1 MAGAANAT
9 AEAGLLKSLSQRHS
23 VLVGIA
29 ILVIIG
35 LAAIFAP
42 FITPFD
48 PGKLAIADRLKPPS
62 GVHFFGTDEFGR
74 DIFTRVLFAGRIS
87 MTVGISVAVLSSLFG
102 VIFGLLAGFFRRLDA
117 PISRIV
123 DAMMA
128 FPDIL
133 LAIALVAALGG
144 SVFNVIIAL
153 TIVYTPRV
161 ARIVRASTLVI
172 RELTYVEAAR
182 ALGVSTWRILTNH
195 VLRNIVSPLIV
206 QATFVF
212 AYAMLA
218 EAGLSFLGVGVD
230 PSTPTWGTMINAGRK
245 YVSTAGWMILFPGVA
260 ITICVLALQIVGDGL
275 RDALDPNLS
284 KEL

>member
-1 MAGAANAT
+1 MATAANPT
-9 AEAGLLKSLSQRHS
+9 AEAGLVKTLLRRHS
-23 VLVGIA
+23 VLIGLA
-29 ILVIIG
+29 ILIVIG

-42 FITPFD
+42 AFAPFD
-48 PGKLAIADRLKPPS
+48 PGKMSIANRLHPPG

-74 DIFTRVLFAGRIS
+74 DTFTRVLYAGRVS
-87 MTVGISVAVLSSLFG
+87 MTVGFSVAVLSSLIG
-102 VIFGLLAGFFRRLDA
+102 VIFGLAAGFFRAVDS
-117 PISRIV
+117 PISRVV

-144 SVFNVIIAL
+144 SVLNVIIAL

-182 ALGVSTWRILTNH
+182 ALGVSTWRILLNH

-230 PSTPTWGTMINAGRK
+230 PSTPTWGTMINEGRK
-245 YVSTAGWMILFPGVA
+245 YVATAGWMILFPGIA
-260 ITICVLALQIVGDGL
+260 ITLSVLALQIVGDGL
-275 RDALDPNLS
+275 RAALDPNLS
-284 KEL
+284 REL

>member
-1 MAGAANAT
+1 MAGAANPT
-9 AEAGLLKSLSQRHS
+9 AEAGLLKTLSQRHS
-23 VLVGIA
+23 VLIGIA
-29 ILVIIG
+29 ILAIVA
-35 LAAIFAP
+35 LAAVFAP
-42 FITPFD
+42 LITPFD
-48 PGKLAIADRLKPPS
+48 PGKLSIANRLKPPDA
-62 GVHFFGTDEFGR
+62 VHYFGTDELGR
-74 DIFTRVLFAGRIS
+74 DIFTRVLFAGRVS
-87 MTVGISVAVLSSLFG
+87 MTVGIAVAVFSSLVG
-102 VIFGLLAGFFRRLDA
+102 VVLGLAAGFFRRLDA
-117 PISRIV
+117 PISRVV

-144 SVFNVIIAL
+144 SVLNVIIAL
-153 TIVYTPRV
+153 SIVYTPRV

-245 YVSTAGWMILFPGVA
+245 YVSTAGWMILFPGLA
-260 ITICVLALQIVGDGL
+260 ITLCVLALQIVGDGL

>member
-87 MTVGISVAVLSSLFG
+87 MTVGISVAVLSSFFG

-206 QATFVF
+206 QATFVVAF
-212 AYAMLA
+212 AILA
-218 EAGLSFLGVGVD
+218 EASLSFLGAGVPQD
-230 PSTPTWGTMINAGRK
+230 VPTWGSMVSAGQARLQQAWWAA
-245 YVSTAGWMILFPGVA
+245 VFPGIFLFA
-260 ITICVLALQIVGDGL
+260 TVLAINLIGDAL
-275 RDALDPNLS
+275 RDALDPRARDR
-284 KEL
+284 

>member
-1 MAGAANAT
+1 MAGAANPT
-9 AEAGLLKSLSQRHS
+9 AEAGLLKTLSQRHS
-23 VLVGIA
+23 VLVGVL
-29 ILVIIG
+29 ILVVIG
-35 LAAIFAP
+35 LAAVLAP
-42 FITPFD
+42 LITPFD
-48 PGKLAIADRLKPPS
+48 PGKLAVADRLKPPG
-62 GVHFFGTDEFGR
+62 GVHFFGTDELGR
-74 DIFTRVLFAGRIS
+74 DIFTRLLFAGRVS
-87 MTVGISVAVLSSLFG
+87 MTVGISVAVLSSIIG
-102 VIFGLLAGFFRRLDA
+102 VVFGLAAGFFRRLDA
-117 PISRIV
+117 PISRVV

-144 SVFNVIIAL
+144 SVLNVIIAL
-153 TIVYTPRV
+153 TVVYTPRV

-260 ITICVLALQIVGDGL
+260 ITLCVLALQIVGDGL